1 MDIEKIRRY
10 HTVHVED
17 GSGVIVNTYTEE
29 YWYLLTDY
37 HVVKDVAN
45 DKITCY
51 FSSQSPLKDKSIVI
65 LDDLRDEE
73 LDVAI
78 FKISPQGLGEFE
90 YLPICGN
97 SKEFPYHHIGF
108 PKHRQNR
115 EAVSDSVVL

>member
-17 GSGVIVNTYTEE
+17 GSGVIVKTYTEE

-73 LDVAI
+73 LDVASLKYLHKVLESLNI
-78 FKISPQGLGEFE
+78 FL
-90 YLPICGN
+90 
-97 SKEFPYHHIGF
+97 
-108 PKHRQNR
+108 
-115 EAVSDSVVL
+115 SVEIVKNFRIIT